1 MVLQEA
7 RDSVTSLVCVG
18 AELIAG
24 SVDGRV
30 RTYDL
35 RMGRCFVD
43 VLGEPVTSLT
53 ATVQGDSMLVSTTD
67 SVLRLM
73 DRADGKCLRSYEDKG
88 GFVNSTYR
96 IRSTLMASDRIV
108 LSGSEDGRVY
118 AWDVL
123 GGQVVQ
129 RLDHYKAEDLAGMRS
144 SRKVVSAVAARRKGD
159 QWASASGDGTV
170 VVWG

>member
-7 RDSVTSLVCVG
+7 RDSVTSLVCIG
-18 AELIAG
+18 AEVIAG

-53 ATVQGDSMLVSTTD
+53 ATVQGDSVLVSTSD

-73 DRADGKCLRSYEDKG
+73 DRANGKCLQSYEDKG
-88 GFVNSTYR
+88 LVNSTYR
-96 IRSTLMASDRIV
+96 IRSTLMANDGIV
-108 LSGSEDGRVY
+108 LGGSEDGRVY

-123 GGQVVQ
+123 SGQVAG
-129 RLDHYKAEDLAGMRS
+129 RLDHYVAEDLAGMRS
-144 SRKVVSAVAARRKGD
+144 SRKVVSAVAARKKGD

-170 VVWG
+170 VVWS